1 MESGRVLPVAWYRFR
16 ATLGRRWGG
25 YLALVLLIGLTGGVA
40 LGSAA
45 AARRTE
51 SSFPVFLASTNPSD
65 LIVQYNAVGQA
76 SYSGMPAF
84 AATVRHLRDVRRVE
98 SAFEPISSLLRPD
111 GAPAGT
117 ALINSFRVE
126 VLGSVDGLYF
136 TQDRV
141 TVTQGHLADPRRPGQ
156 FVMNTEAARLLGLRV
171 GETVPLGFYTNAQS
185 ESPGFG
191 TARVRPV
198 LSVRARLTG
207 LVEFN
212 NEIVQDDIDRQQG
225 LLLLTPALSREL
237 LRAGTGSGISW
248 YGLQLDH
255 GARDTATVE
264 SEING
269 QLGRTATALYHV
281 AAVSEAQA
289 QSVIEPDWIALAV
302 FALIAGIAA
311 LIIAAQAIAR
321 LIRVASG
328 DAQVLRAL
336 GAGPA
341 MTAADSLTGILGA
354 VVAGSLL
361 AVGVAVA
368 LSPIGPIGPV
378 RLVYPSPGI
387 APDWTVLSLGFLG
400 LVGILAAV
408 GILLGRRATRR
419 PGPVTS
425 ARLAAGSGPAR
436 LAAGSGPARL
446 AAASGLPAA
455 AVAGIEFAFD
465 PGRGRATVPARSAIS
480 GTVLAVLMVVATL
493 TFGSSL
499 ATLVSHPALYGW
511 NWSYGISADGG
522 YATLPQP
529 QLASQMRSDPDVAA
543 WTLVWFASA
552 NLDGQAVPLLF
563 GRPRAT
569 VAPPILS
576 GHPVDGRDQIVLGPA
591 TLAQLHQRLGGTVT
605 ASVGTFVR
613 AHLVIVGTATMP
625 TAGLS
630 QGLHTSLGTGA
641 LASAQ
646 LLGPMAVSCYG
657 PPAMALI
664 RLRSG
669 VTAAAGH
676 ASLQRAATA
685 VTKTL
690 AAAPAN
696 SPCQGVTL
704 NVLGVQHPAQI
715 ANYRLMGAAPDLLAG
730 GLAAGAFAALALT
743 LFASVRRRRRDLAVL
758 KTLGF
763 TRRQLAGA
771 VAWQASV
778 AAAAGIVVG
787 VPLGIAVGRWLWIL
801 FARQIYAV
809 PAPTVPGGALVLVA
823 LGTVLVA
830 NLAAVLPGRSASRTA
845 TAPALRAE

>member
-1 MESGRVLPVAWYRFR
+1 
-16 ATLGRRWGG
+16 
-25 YLALVLLIGLTGGVA
+25 
-40 LGSAA
+40 
-45 AARRTE
+45 
-51 SSFPVFLASTNPSD
+51 
-65 LIVQYNAVGQA
+65 
-76 SYSGMPAF
+76 
-84 AATVRHLRDVRRVE
+84 
-98 SAFEPISSLLRPD
+98 
-111 GAPAGT
+111 
-117 ALINSFRVE
+117 
-126 VLGSVDGLYF
+126 
-136 TQDRV
+136 
-141 TVTQGHLADPRRPGQ
+141 
-156 FVMNTEAARLLGLRV
+156 
-171 GETVPLGFYTNAQS
+171 
-185 ESPGFG
+185 
-191 TARVRPV
+191 
-198 LSVRARLTG
+198 
-207 LVEFN
+207 
-212 NEIVQDDIDRQQG
+212 
-225 LLLLTPALSREL
+225 
-237 LRAGTGSGISW
+237 
-248 YGLQLDH
+248 
-255 GARDTATVE
+255 
-264 SEING
+264 
-269 QLGRTATALYHV
+269 V

-311 LIIAAQAIAR
+311 LIIAAQAVAR

-354 VVAGSLL
+354 VVAGALL

-378 RLVYPSPGI
+378 RPVYPSPGI

-400 LVGILAAV
+400 LAGILAAV
-408 GILLGRRATRR
+408 AILLGRRATRR

-425 ARLAAGSGPAR
+425 AR

-465 PGRGRATVPARSAIS
+465 PGRGRGTVPARSAIS

-511 NWSYGISADGG
+511 NWSYGISADAG

-529 QLASQMRSDPDVAA
+529 QLASRMRSDPDVAA
-543 WTLVWFASA
+543 WTLVWFVSA

-563 GRPRAT
+563 GRPGAT

-576 GHPVDGRDQIVLGPA
+576 GHPVDGRDQVVLGPA

-605 ASVGTFVR
+605 MSVGTFVR
-613 AHLVIVGTATMP
+613 ARLVIVGTATMP
-625 TAGLS
+625 TTGLS

-664 RLRSG
+664 RLRPR
-669 VTAAAGH
+669 VNATAGH
-676 ASLQRAATA
+676 ASLQRLAAD
-685 VTKTL
+685 VTRTL

-715 ANYRLMGAAPDLLAG
+715 ANYRLMGPAPDLLAG
-730 GLAAGAFAALALT
+730 GLAVGAFAALALT
-743 LFASVRRRRRDLAVL
+743 LFATVRRRRRDLAVL
-758 KTLGF
+758 KMLGF

-771 VAWQASV
+771 VAWQSSV
-778 AAAAGIVVG
+778 AAVVGIVVG
-787 VPLGIAVGRWLWIL
+787 LPLGVALGRSLWIL

-809 PAPTVPGGALVLVA
+809 PDPSVPGLALILVA
-823 LGTVLVA
+823 LGTLLLA
-830 NLAAVLPGRSASRTA
+830 NLAAAMPGRSAAR
-845 TAPALRAE
+845 TAPALALRSE

>member
-1 MESGRVLPVAWYRFR
+1 MERVMAMAWYRFR
-16 ATLGRRWGG
+16 ATFGRRWGG
-25 YLALVLLIGLTGGVA
+25 YLSLALLIGLIGGVA

-51 SSFPVFLASTNPSD
+51 SSYPVFLASTNPSD
-65 LIVQYNAVGQA
+65 LIVQYNTAGQV

-84 AATVRHLRDVRRVE
+84 AGTVRHLRGVRRVE
-98 SAFEPISSLLRPD
+98 SAFEPVTSLLQPGGAPADSSLL
-111 GAPAGT
+111 
-117 ALINSFRVE
+117 NSFRVE
-126 VLGSVDGLYF
+126 VLASVDGLYF

-141 TVTQGHLADPRRPGQ
+141 AVTQGHMADPGSPGQ

-191 TARVRPV
+191 TARVRPA
-198 LSVRARLTG
+198 LSLRAQLVG

-255 GARDTATVE
+255 GARDTAIVE

-269 QLGRTATALYHV
+269 QLRQTATAFYHV

-328 DAQVLRAL
+328 DAEVLRAL
-336 GAGPA
+336 GAGPV

-354 VVAGSLL
+354 VVAGALL

-378 RLVYPSPGI
+378 RPVYPSPGI

-400 LVGILAAV
+400 LGGILAAV
-408 GILLGRRATRR
+408 AILLGRRATRR
-419 PGPVTS
+419 PGPAT
-425 ARLAAGSGPAR
+425 PAR

-465 PGRGRATVPARSAIS
+465 PGRGRGTVPARSAIS

-493 TFGSSL
+493 TFGSGL

-511 NWSYGISADGG
+511 NWSYAISADAG

-529 QLASQMRSDPDVAA
+529 QLASRMRSDPDVAA
-543 WTLVWFASA
+543 WTLVWFVSA

-563 GRPRAT
+563 GRPGAA

-605 ASVGTFVR
+605 MSVGTFVR
-613 AHLVIVGTATMP
+613 APLVIVGTATMP
-625 TAGLS
+625 TTGLS

-664 RLRSG
+664 RLRPR
-669 VTAAAGH
+669 VNAAAGH
-676 ASLQRAATA
+676 ASLQRLAAD
-685 VTKTL
+685 VTRTL

-715 ANYRLMGAAPDLLAG
+715 ANYRLMGPAPDLLAG
-730 GLAAGAFAALALT
+730 GLAVGAFAALALT
-743 LFASVRRRRRDLAVL
+743 LFATVRRRRRDLAVL
-758 KTLGF
+758 KMLGF

-771 VAWQASV
+771 VAWQSSV
-778 AAAAGIVVG
+778 AAVVGIVVG
-787 VPLGIAVGRWLWIL
+787 LPLGVALGRSLWIL

-809 PAPTVPGGALVLVA
+809 PDPSVPGLALILVA
-823 LGTVLVA
+823 LGTLLLA
-830 NLAAVLPGRSASRTA
+830 NLAAAMPGRSAAR
-845 TAPALRAE
+845 TAPALALRSE